1 MIPSPATLVQAFNG
15 QSAFSSLLTRDAEST
30 PSASTSKWSARQEL
44 YTVQSVIDDAKNK
57 ATRLSDAAVAE
68 LEKTSSK
75 AQPKPGQIP
84 LYSGQYYAA
93 CAVSGVLAC
102 GLTHAAIT
110 PLDLVKCRRQVDSK
124 LYTGNFQAWGKIYRT
139 EGFRGV
145 FTGWGPTLWGYSIQG
160 GLKYGGYEFFKKFY
174 GDLVGEENFHKYKTA
189 IYLAGSASAEIIA
202 DVGLCPFEAVKVRM
216 QTTSKFKFPC
226 INDTLVHT
234 RWLLVPPF
242 ATTTFGGIST
252 VTSAEGFGG

>member
-1 MIPSPATLVQAFNG
+1 MQAFSG
-15 QSAFSSLLTRDAEST
+15 HSTLPSLLSRDAES
-30 PSASTSKWSARQEL
+30 ASPAPTSKWTARHEL
-44 YTVQSVIDDAKNK
+44 YPVWSAIDDTKNK

-68 LEKTSSK
+68 LNKASNK
-75 AQPKPGQIP
+75 AQGQSSQIA
-84 LYSGQYYAA
+84 LYSPQYYAA
-93 CAVSGVLAC
+93 CSISGVLAC
-102 GLTHAAIT
+102 GLTHAALT

-124 LYTGNFQAWGKIYRT
+124 LYTGNIQAWSKIFRA

-145 FTGWGPTLWGYSIQG
+145 FTGWGPTIWGYSVQG

-216 QTTSKFKFPC
+216 QTTSEFRDS
-226 INDTLVHT
+226 IH
-234 RWLLVPPF
+234 
-242 ATTTFGGIST
+242 
-252 VTSAEGFGG
+252 